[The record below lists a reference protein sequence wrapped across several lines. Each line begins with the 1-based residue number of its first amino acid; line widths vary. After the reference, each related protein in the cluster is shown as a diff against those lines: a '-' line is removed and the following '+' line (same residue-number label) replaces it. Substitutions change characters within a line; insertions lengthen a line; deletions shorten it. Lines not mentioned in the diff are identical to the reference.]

1 MKKKVSQ
8 TVPAEEKERKE
19 KRAKALEL
27 SINFLGNVIAIILGV
42 VITFMIQDKIDR
54 ANELKEVESALELVR
69 TELVTN
75 REDIQ
80 TIGEYLD
87 QERRSANY
95 YLAHQ
100 GDLKKCP
107 PDSLEFH
114 SGILLADVYMTLSHD
129 ALELLKMSS
138 LFQKIGDNQL
148 SMKIIR
154 AYDTCSSIAANFT
167 RLMEVRHGSYKGRID
182 EDFLLPLTTQAD
194 SEMYTDATDIDE
206 AIKAVDAYLRK

>member
-8 TVPAEEKERKE
+8 TVTAAEKERKE
-19 KRAKALEL
+19 KRGKALEL

-54 ANELKEVESALELVR
+54 SNELKEVQSALELVR
-69 TELVTN
+69 TELIKN

-80 TIGEYLD
+80 TIAEYLD
-87 QERRSANY
+87 QERKSANY
-95 YLAHQ
+95 YLAHL

-107 PDSLEFH
+107 PDSLAFH
-114 SGILLADVYMTLSHD
+114 SGILLADVFITQSHD

-138 LFQKIGDNQL
+138 LFQKIGDNHL

-154 AYDTCSSIAANFT
+154 AYDTCSSIAANIT
-167 RLMEVRHGSYKGRID
+167 RLMEVRHGSYKGRFD
-182 EDFLLPLTTQAD
+182 QEFLGPLATQAD
-194 SEMYTDATDIDE
+194 SKMYTDATDIDD
-206 AIKAVDAYLRK
+206 AIKAVEAYLRK